1 MPAAK
6 PLLKIARTCTARL
19 TRTPAAVLG
28 AASLM
33 ALAGGI
39 TAPTEALA
47 AIAPCT
53 SPTVA
58 FVKDV
63 QGKEDSVRIE
73 RNGAEGAL
81 GVFSPL
87 CTGDVIKLG
96 SSADR
101 VVIAVAGAAGPREL
115 RGPSSH
121 TIGNAETGAQS
132 VSEIIEGRLMPLGDR
147 MVAQGLGRSAEEFGF
162 ALLDLEAESAQIKAG
177 FRPLWVGWMGG
188 QAPFELLV
196 LDPEDRIFASTTLS
210 DTSTTLSARDIL
222 PGRYSI
228 VVKDSFGR
236 TKQTFFDA
244 VETAPP
250 APAVEAPTWMGADTA
265 AMFSAF
271 CVASEDPF
279 TWSYEAAQILNQASD
294 NGLDREAAI
303 ALLASGDTAALC
315 PL

>member
-1 MPAAK
+1 MLAEKPHKIIRKSAVSAAC
-6 PLLKIARTCTARL
+6 A
-19 TRTPAAVLG
+19 LG
-28 AASLM
+28 AASLV
-33 ALAGGI
+33 ALASSLA
-39 TAPTEALA
+39 APTPAWA
-47 AIAPCT
+47 AIGPCK

-63 QGKEDSVRIE
+63 QGKDDSVRIS
-73 RNGAEGAL
+73 RDGAEGPL

-101 VVIAVAGAAGPREL
+101 VVVAVAGASGPREF
-115 RGPSSH
+115 RGPSTQ
-121 TIGNAETGAQS
+121 TIGSAETGSQS

-147 MVAQGLGRSAEEFGF
+147 MVAQGLGRSADEFGF
-162 ALLDLEAESAQIKAG
+162 ALLDLEAESAQIRAG
-177 FRPLWVGWMGG
+177 FRPLWVGWTGG

-210 DTSTTLSARDIL
+210 DTSTTLAARDIV

-244 VETAPP
+244 VDTAPP
-250 APAVEAPTWMGADTA
+250 AAQVDAPTWMGADTA

-294 NGLDREAAI
+294 NGLDRDAAI

>member
-1 MPAAK
+1 MRAAK
-6 PLLKIARTCTARL
+6 QLSFAVSGAVALGAVAMGFVVPTLPAQ
-19 TRTPAAVLG
+19 AAVG
-28 AASLM
+28 
-33 ALAGGI
+33 
-39 TAPTEALA
+39 
-47 AIAPCT
+47 PCST
-53 SPTVA
+53 PTVA

-63 QGKEDSVRIE
+63 QGSDDSVRIA
-73 RNGAEGAL
+73 RGGSEGPL

-87 CTGDVIKLG
+87 CEGDVLKLG

-101 VVIAVAGAAGPREL
+101 VVVAIAGASHPREF

-121 TIGNAETGAQS
+121 TIGGAETASQS
-132 VSEIIEGRLMPLGDR
+132 VSEIIEGRLLPLGDR
-147 MVAQGLGRSAEEFGF
+147 MVAQGLGRSAEEFTFG
-162 ALLDLEAESAQIKAG
+162 LLDLEAESAQIKSG
-177 FRPLWVGWMGG
+177 FRPLWVGWTGG

-210 DTSTTLSARDIL
+210 DKSTTIAAREIV

-236 TKQTFFDA
+236 TNQTFFDA

-250 APAVEAPTWMGADTA
+250 APEVEAPTWMGKDTA

-279 TWSYEAAQILNQASD
+279 TWSYEAAQILNQATD
-294 NGLDREAAI
+294 NGLDREAAL